1 MFTTST
7 ALLLSLL
14 VLEAAPCRHF
24 SYSLFLQPVHPA
36 ITPTCADPG
45 PRPVLRL
52 DHLLPGALLYTATV
66 SWSPATT
73 ARNGQEVAYG
83 PPSLFKLQWW
93 EEGRISPKGSLL
105 TNSTT
110 ATLSLRPLTSYR
122 VSLGGG
128 EGITIHTTPTTT
140 PMEGESTTASSSLS
154 LLVVGLVGLLGVIL
168 GLLLGA
174 LYRSWGEAKGPRGVK
189 KKIQEKPMVRAG
201 ILVSCI

>member
-36 ITPTCADPG
+36 ITSISTDPG
-45 PRPVLRL
+45 PKPVLRL
-52 DHLLPGALLYTATV
+52 DHLLSGPLLYTVTV
-66 SWSPATT
+66 SWSPVTN
-73 ARNGQEVAYG
+73 ARNGEEVAYG
-83 PPSLFKLQWW
+83 PPSLFRLQWW

-154 LLVVGLVGLLGVIL
+154 LLVVGLVGVLGVIL
-168 GLLLGA
+168 GLLVGA
-174 LYRSWGEAKGPRGVK
+174 LYRSWGEARGARGRK
-189 KKIQEKPMVRAG
+189 RMKHEKPMVREG
-201 ILVSCI
+201 ILVSCP